1 MLKAVTAFTKALD
14 QERLAAAISGP
25 NDLSSQLN
33 FDRCVAFLFDADPQV
48 FASTAAK
55 VDMRAFEESLRQTAH
70 DPDKTALIIASA
82 L

>member
-14 QERLAAAISGP
+14 QKRLAAATSGP